1 VKKSNSVSLIAIV
14 GSILLL
20 LTLEFFWLRMEY
32 ESELERFQRETHMM
46 FRNTILELNDSLI
59 NKRIM
64 AVGSESVIL
73 RRFDTTSP
81 SGRHIQVWLD
91 SSHASQF
98 SPARNDKQNLTV
110 PHVKSLVMSSLL
122 DSLDHGE
129 IEKRFILGLQ
139 KAGLD
144 LPSHITRISAIDDST
159 PLLISDEIIPTP
171 SGIFKL
177 EFDNLN
183 LLIIK
188 NIAPQISFS
197 IVLSLL
203 VIGTFILV
211 YRNLLLQ
218 QRLGAIKDDLISN
231 ISHELKTPITTV
243 SVALEGLRNF
253 KGQHDP
259 KTSDEYLAIAEN
271 ELKRLTALT
280 DKILNTSLAEN
291 KALPY
296 QFKPIDFSEIVSGVV
311 QSFQLVANKSG
322 VFVKVEMDQANY
334 RINGDPDHLSNVLF
348 NLLDNA
354 LKYSIDKARIEIHLR
369 ADGEFIK
376 CYIRDNGIGI
386 PKEYHSKIFEKFF
399 RVPTGDLHKVKGHG
413 LGLNYV
419 YQIVKNHGGEIAVES
434 TIDYGST
441 FILSLPL
448 ADAKA

>member
-1 VKKSNSVSLIAIV
+1 
-14 GSILLL
+14 
-20 LTLEFFWLRMEY
+20 
-32 ESELERFQRETHMM
+32 MM
-46 FRNTILELNDSLI
+46 FRNTIFELNDSLI
-59 NKRIM
+59 NKRIV

-73 RRFDTTSP
+73 RRFDTAHSP

-91 SSHASQF
+91 SSHTSQF
-98 SPARNDKQNLTV
+98 LPARNDKQNLTV
-110 PHVKSLVMSSLL
+110 PHVRGLIMSTLL
-122 DSLDHGE
+122 DSLDHRE
-129 IEKRFILGLQ
+129 IEKRFVLGLQ
-139 KAGLD
+139 KAGLA
-144 LPSHITRISAIDDST
+144 LPSNVTRIQAIGDST
-159 PLLISDEIIPTP
+159 PLPISEEIIPTP
-171 SGIFKL
+171 SGVFKL

-183 LLIIK
+183 LLILK
-188 NIAPQISFS
+188 NIAPQIAFS
-197 IVLSLL
+197 IILSLL
-203 VIGTFILV
+203 VIGSFILL

-218 QRLGAIKDDLISN
+218 QRLGVIKDDLISN

-243 SVALEGLRNF
+243 GVALEGLRNF

-296 QFKPIDFSEIVSGVV
+296 QFKPIDFSEIVNGVV
-311 QSFQLVANKSG
+311 QSFQLAASKSG
-322 VFVKVEMDQANY
+322 ATVKVEMDQANY

-354 LKYSIDKARIEIHLR
+354 LKYSTDKATIEVHLHVEG
-369 ADGEFIK
+369 DTIK
-376 CYIRDNGIGI
+376 CCIKDDGIGI
-386 PKEYHSKIFEKFF
+386 PKEYQSKIFEKFF

-419 YQIVKNHGGEIAVES
+419 HQVVKNHHGKIVVES
-434 TIDYGST
+434 AINQGAT